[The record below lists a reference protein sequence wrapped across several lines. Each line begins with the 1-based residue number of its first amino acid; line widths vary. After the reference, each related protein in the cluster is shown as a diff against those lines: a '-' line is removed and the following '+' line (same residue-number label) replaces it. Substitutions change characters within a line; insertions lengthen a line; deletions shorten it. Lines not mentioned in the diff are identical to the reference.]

1 MASQGLWSFIGNS
14 WRFKLLLQIKN
25 LFYFVTFI
33 RNFAKTMKRDD
44 LVFIFQGV
52 SLYLL
57 LLLLVLVFS
66 QILFGKLV
74 NILRPDVWV
83 ADYQNSCI

>member
-1 MASQGLWSFIGNS
+1 
-14 WRFKLLLQIKN
+14 
-25 LFYFVTFI
+25 
-33 RNFAKTMKRDD
+33 MKRDD